1 MSLPS
6 CSLMGIS
13 GGRLGPRPR
22 GGAPSGPGSPPWSSI
37 RCRVSGCS
45 PNRSSRRV
53 FRAEPMAP
61 LHASLSLT
69 SWTWEPSVLAGTLA
83 LAAAYVWLVRSR
95 GRDASW
101 SPLARLFF
109 AAGLLAMF
117 VALASPIDTGG
128 DRYLFSLHML
138 QHLLLAMVVPPLLL
152 LGLPEQWRAF
162 DRVHVSPLAA
172 NVIFNV
178 VLAAWHLPFLY
189 EATLRNQPVHVLE
202 HLSFIAV
209 GALFWW
215 PILVPAGRPRSM
227 SVIGKI
233 AYLGFAGVPP
243 TILGLAFILSP
254 TVLYPF
260 YATAPRVTPLSP
272 FDDQLLAGLVMF
284 GLGNIIYFIAIWII
298 FFSLDDKGATAG
310 DATTVDAQPAATLR
324 R

>member
-1 MSLPS
+1 
-6 CSLMGIS
+6 
-13 GGRLGPRPR
+13 
-22 GGAPSGPGSPPWSSI
+22 
-37 RCRVSGCS
+37 
-45 PNRSSRRV
+45 
-53 FRAEPMAP
+53 MAP

-152 LGLPEQWRAF
+152 LGLPEQWRAGASPHASGAGGARRAF
-162 DRVHVSPLAA
+162 ETFLDRVHISPLAA
-172 NVIFNV
+172 NVVFNV

-215 PILVPAGRPRSM
+215 PILVPSGRPKSM

-243 TILGLAFILSP
+243 TILGLGFILSP

-260 YATAPRVTPLSP
+260 YAAAPRVTPLSP
-272 FDDQLLAGLVMF
+272 LDDQLVAGLVMF
-284 GLGNIIYFIAIWII
+284 GLGNLIYFVAIWII
-298 FFSLDDKGATAG
+298 FFRLDDKGATAG
-310 DATTVDAQPAATLR
+310 DQPAMTAQSHATMR

>member
-1 MSLPS
+1 M
-6 CSLMGIS
+6 
-13 GGRLGPRPR
+13 
-22 GGAPSGPGSPPWSSI
+22 
-37 RCRVSGCS
+37 V
-45 PNRSSRRV
+45 
-53 FRAEPMAP
+53 P

-83 LAAAYVWLVRSR
+83 LAAAYIWLVRSR

-101 SPLARLFF
+101 SPLARVYF

-152 LGLPEQWRAF
+152 LGLPEQWRAGASPHASGAGGARRAF
-162 DRVHVSPLAA
+162 KTFLDRVHVSPLAA
-172 NVIFNV
+172 NVIFNL

-209 GALFWW
+209 GVLFWW
-215 PILVPAGRPRSM
+215 PILVPAGRPGSM

-243 TILGLAFILSP
+243 TIP
-254 TVLYPF
+254 TNTMSSSIV
-260 YATAPRVTPLSP
+260 
-272 FDDQLLAGLVMF
+272 
-284 GLGNIIYFIAIWII
+284 
-298 FFSLDDKGATAG
+298 
-310 DATTVDAQPAATLR
+310 
-324 R
+324 